1 MVEVTR
7 LLSNLYKSGFQNLVQ
22 KDADPFLLDV
32 SKRKLKVSKPASG
45 SDKPA
50 KVIRP
55 LEEQSEEEQEEIGAN
70 HVILTDA
77 MDKAKVVRD
86 DAMIKAAKIISDAE
100 EEAKAIL
107 EQAKQEGYNQGFE
120 QGSMEAMKRA
130 DAYIEKMQSEQEDA
144 AAKNREE
151 MEQYISH
158 AKQSM
163 VDVACDLIAKLTG
176 ILVNDYKPVMLHM
189 INNALNESDTSK
201 KFVIHVSEEIYQYI
215 EDNKS
220 SLVGAANPNI
230 AIEIYGD
237 SKMGRSECL
246 IDTDNGIIDL
256 SMEVQVRNLVTAIKL
271 LSD

>member
-7 LLSNLYKSGFQNLVQ
+7 LLSNLYKSGFRNLVS
-22 KDADPFLLDV
+22 KDAEPFVLDV
-32 SKRKLKVSKPASG
+32 SKRPMKSSKSIN
-45 SDKPA
+45 DRPA
-50 KVIRP
+50 KVIRS
-55 LEEQSEEEQEEIGAN
+55 LEEQTEEQEEIGAN
-70 HVILTDA
+70 QVILSDA
-77 MDKAKVVRD
+77 MDKAKLVRD
-86 DAMIKAAKIISDAE
+86 DAMMRAAKIISDAE
-100 EEAKAIL
+100 EEAKTIF
-107 EQAKQEGYNQGFE
+107 EQARQEGYHQGFE
-120 QGSMEAMKRA
+120 EGNMEAMKRA
-130 DAYIEKMQSEQEDA
+130 DDYLEKMQSEQEIA

-151 MEQYISH
+151 MEQYISY
-158 AKQSM
+158 ARQSM
-163 VDVACDLIAKLTG
+163 IDVSCDLIAKLTG
-176 ILVNDYKPVMLHM
+176 ILVHDYKPVMLHM

-215 EDNKS
+215 EDNKG